1 VDEWRRGK
9 RLRTF
14 LSTYPPTHV
23 LGTQTEDKWIWPRD
37 QRIMITVLIIGFA
50 IYIFHTACPILKH
63 ASLEGFVA
71 L

>member
-1 VDEWRRGK
+1 MDEWRRGK

-23 LGTQTEDKWIWPRD
+23 LGTQTEDKWIWPRE
-37 QRIMITVLIIGFA
+37 QRIMITVLLGSLY
-50 IYIFHTACPILKH
+50 IYIFHMACPILKH